1 MSTVEQQPRLELSLP
16 ARAEN
21 VPLVRHA
28 LAGLAETLE
37 MEPAEV
43 ADLKTVVTEACMN
56 AVIHAYGGDDE
67 GPLDVE
73 GWAEGSKFVIRVR
86 DYGRG
91 IRPLADVERRS
102 LRLGIP
108 LIAALT
114 ESFAVSGVEGHG
126 TEVTMW
132 MPLATNG
139 SDPAPAAP
147 DLLGETRVRVSA
159 DEVLEPVLSRLI
171 SMLAARA
178 DFSVDRLSDAVLL
191 GDAIAAG
198 GQGTFTSGTARIAVR
213 EHNGAFTLRI
223 GPLEDGG
230 GERLIDAMRIPTL
243 DASLEELADEVK
255 VEHGT
260 GAEYLLVRISR
271 ASE

>member
-1 MSTVEQQPRLELSLP
+1 MSTVEQEPRLELSLP

-21 VPLVRHA
+21 VPLARHA
-28 LAGLAETLE
+28 LAGLAETLG
-37 MEPAEV
+37 MDPAEV

-56 AVIHAYGGDDE
+56 AVIHAYRDGTE
-67 GPLDVE
+67 GPLDIQA
-73 GWAEGSKFVIRVR
+73 WAEETQFVIRVR
-86 DYGRG
+86 DYGQG

-102 LRLGIP
+102 LRLGLP

-114 ESFAVSGVEGHG
+114 ESFAVSGVPGHG

-132 MPLATNG
+132 MSLTTNG
-139 SDPAPAAP
+139 SRPALAAP
-147 DLLGETRVRVSA
+147 DLLGETRVWVSA
-159 DEVLEPVLSRLI
+159 GDVLEPVLSRLI

-191 GDAIAAG
+191 SDAIAAG
-198 GQGTFTSGTARIAVR
+198 GRSTFSNGTARIAVR
-213 EHNGAFTLRI
+213 EHDGAFTLRI

-230 GERLIDAMRIPTL
+230 GQRLVEAMRIPAL

-255 VEHGT
+255 VERDAE
-260 GAEYLLVRISR
+260 AEYLVVRIS
-271 ASE
+271 ASGE